1 MELGLAGTCAFCLV
15 VGLALG
21 VVAAWA
27 SGTVCLVVSLA
38 LSLVAAWASGTV
50 RLCGWLWL
58 GHGHWVQLCVWLRHR
73 H

>member
-1 MELGLAGTCAFCLV
+1 VELGLAGTCAFCLV

-50 RLCGWLWL
+50 RLCG
-58 GHGHWVQLCVWLRHR
+58 
-73 H
+73 